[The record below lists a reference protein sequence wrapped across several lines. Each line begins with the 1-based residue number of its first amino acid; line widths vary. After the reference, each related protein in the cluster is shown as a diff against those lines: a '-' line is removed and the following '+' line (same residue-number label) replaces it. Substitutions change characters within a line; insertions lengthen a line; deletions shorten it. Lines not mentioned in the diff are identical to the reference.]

1 MAIRT
6 LLFDITSG
14 RATLAMTAAV
24 VFCYGW
30 GAAAVAAEP
39 RDAVVPP
46 APTSTEPTQSPLDE
60 SFGERT
66 HAEWVRETRRQAW
79 NETTFDVVLRSYY
92 LSRDNFDD
100 TRSEAWALGGWAGF
114 KTGYFRERFAF
125 GATAYTSQSASG
137 DEDKDGTLLLA
148 PGQHSYSVLGELYG
162 ELLVTEKIR
171 VAGGRLGF
179 DTPYINRID
188 NRMTPN
194 TFEALM
200 LRGLYGGGEGEAEL
214 RFGGG
219 YVGAIKTRNSDR
231 FDSMSQ
237 AAGAPDG
244 VDRGVY
250 VVGANYRTGGFSIGA
265 INYYSDDIIN
275 IFYSEAKYAMPVGN
289 DMRLQFAAQFG
300 DQRSTG
306 AELLRGT
313 GFSSHHW
320 GVKGELAIGGALFT
334 TAYTTVSGDTG
345 LHRPWGASPGYT
357 LVQVD
362 DFSRDGEDAWML
374 RAGYTFQTVKG
385 LGLHAVW
392 VNGSDPDPPTEYAHD
407 EYNLD
412 VQWTPPEGGLK
423 GLQVR
428 LRYSLIEQDDPM
440 QSEQSDFRVM
450 VFYSPPSL

>member
-1 MAIRT
+1 M
-6 LLFDITSG
+6 
-14 RATLAMTAAV
+14 
-24 VFCYGW
+24 
-30 GAAAVAAEP
+30 
-39 RDAVVPP
+39 
-46 APTSTEPTQSPLDE
+46 
-60 SFGERT
+60 
-66 HAEWVRETRRQAW
+66 RETRRRAW
-79 NETTFDVVLRSYY
+79 DETTFDVVLRSYY

-125 GATAYTSQSASG
+125 GATAYTSQSASA
-137 DEDKDGTLLLA
+137 DEDEDGTLLLA
-148 PGQHSYSVLGELYG
+148 PGQQGYSVLGELYG
-162 ELLVTEKIR
+162 ELLVNENIR
-171 VAGGRLGF
+171 VAGGRLGV

-200 LRGLYGGGEGEAEL
+200 MRGLYGGGEGEAEL

-219 YVGAIKTRNSDR
+219 YV
-231 FDSMSQ
+231 
-237 AAGAPDG
+237 
-244 VDRGVY
+244 
-250 VVGANYRTGGFSIGA
+250 GA

-275 IFYSEAKYAMPVGN
+275 IFYSEAKYAMPVRN

-306 AELLRGT
+306 DDLLRGR

-320 GVKGELAIGGALFT
+320 GIKGELAIGGALFT
-334 TAYTTVSGDTG
+334 TTYTTVRGDTG
-345 LHRPWGASPGYT
+345 IHRPWGAYPGYA

-374 RAGYTFQTVKG
+374 RAGYAFQTVKG

-392 VNGSDPDPPTEYAHD
+392 VNGSDPDLPTEYAHD

-412 VQWTPPEGGLK
+412 VQWAPPEGALK
-423 GLQVR
+423 GLQLR

-450 VFYSPPSL
+450 RAGGGGAGRSGVCCDVLVSRVRDWLGVQVHAHTLVLGQHHARPDGHLTRPAPARSRGSAGRITAGSRSSCCAPRGSCRARRPAQAGQDTWWPWRARCRARAAGTRRGCKGD